1 MHLKLLFAAMPAVLL
16 VLGSAVANAQTINE
30 AGALA
35 CVNDK
40 WDVKEPE
47 KGHKLV
53 DYAGRCVSV
62 PDDPGEPKYT
72 MERVGKY
79 EYMPDGSWKGA
90 GTCTDTFKSGDTKIE
105 SWEEGSHLK
114 EYPDKYTGGTGKYEG
129 ATGGGTYTMDWEEAA
144 GFVKAMQPRM
154 AIPMH
159 YGFVVCSPSHAGR
172 FRKGAQPVPVEIL
185 EPTNPF
191 EQP

>member
-1 MHLKLLFAAMPAVLL
+1 MPLKLLFAAMPAALL
-16 VLGSAVANAQTINE
+16 VLGNAGANAQTINE

-72 MERVGKY
+72 MECVGKY

-90 GTCTDTFKSGDTKIE
+90 GTCTVSDKGGDKINE

-114 EYPDKYTGGTGKYEG
+114 EYTYKITGGTGKYEG
-129 ATGGGTYTMDWEEAA
+129 ATGGGTYTYENITDTLA
-144 GFVKAMQPRM
+144 GGT
-154 AIPMH
+154 
-159 YGFVVCSPSHAGR
+159 Y
-172 FRKGAQPVPVEIL
+172 KGQITLP
-185 EPTNPF
+185 
-191 EQP
+191 

>member
-1 MHLKLLFAAMPAVLL
+1 MPLKLLFAAMPAALL
-16 VLGSAVANAQTINE
+16 VLGNAGANAQTINE

-72 MERVGKY
+72 MECLGKY

-90 GTCTDTFKSGDTKIE
+90 GTCTDTFKSGDKKIE

-114 EYPDKYTGGTGKYEG
+114 EYPYKYTGGTGKYEG
-129 ATGGGTYTMDWEEAA
+129 ATGGGTYTMEELTDTLL
-144 GFVKAMQPRM
+144 G
-154 AIPMH
+154 
-159 YGFVVCSPSHAGR
+159 GR
-172 FRKGAQPVPVEIL
+172 YKGELIL
-185 EPTNPF
+185 R
-191 EQP
+191 